1 MASHRN
7 APPQP
12 AAAFVIAKP
21 VKRFLPR
28 ARARLLWLV
37 LLIAPGLASAA
48 ELLGHRL
55 DGDTLQLDTSDGP
68 VELRF
73 HGPAAL
79 EVHYQPPGRKQ
90 LPSFSLAGGLP
101 PVAATLAEH
110 DDALSWDSGELR
122 VRIQR
127 RPLQLSYARG
137 DTPLLS
143 EEAGLFHHE
152 TMRGFRFQ
160 LQPDEKLLGGG
171 QRVLGM
177 DRRGQRL
184 PLYNRAHYGYTTKS
198 KQMYFSL
205 PGVISSRGYLLLF
218 DNSARGHMDL
228 GHSESDVLQFEA
240 VAGRTSYL
248 VVAGEALPQIVGN
261 YVQATGLPPLAPRW
275 TLGHYASRFGYR
287 TEAEAR
293 DVVRRYREQ
302 GIPLDAI
309 VLDLYWFG
317 PDIQGHMG
325 NLDWDRQAWPTPEQM
340 ISDFAADGV
349 RTILI
354 TEPFIL
360 KSSTRWDEAVAAN
373 ALGLDLA
380 GRPKRFDF
388 YFGNT
393 GIIDVFRPEARRWF
407 QNLYADLDRQGVAG
421 WWGDL
426 GEPEV
431 HPKDTIHAIGSADEL
446 HNAYGHEW
454 ARLVWEGQRELHP
467 ERRPFIMMRA
477 GAPGSQRYG
486 MVPWTGDVDRSW
498 GGLQSQ
504 VELALQMGLFGFGW
518 IHSDLGGFA
527 GGKRFDRE
535 LYLRWML
542 YGVFQPVHR
551 PHAQEHIA
559 PEPVFHDR
567 DTRRLARDFIRL
579 RYALLPYHYTLAWEH
594 ATTGQPLMRPL
605 AFLDPN
611 DPSLLDRHDAYLWG
625 DALLVAPVVKPGVR
639 TSRVD
644 LPRGVWFDYWT
655 GKRHVGPARVQVA
668 TPLHR
673 IPVFARA
680 GAFLPM
686 IEAIER
692 SDDYS
697 TRELI
702 VHHWPD
708 ASVSESRGRL
718 YDDDGSRFASHQSGA
733 HEIVDFHSRH
743 QGDSLTLSLN
753 RRGGDYAGR
762 PEQRRITLVLHQ
774 WAEAPASIRIDGQAA
789 SQPPELQ
796 IDHDRRSRRLTLNFD
811 WRGDATTLQLV
822 SGTP

>member
-1 MASHRN
+1 MLHTLCAL
-7 APPQP
+7 
-12 AAAFVIAKP
+12 
-21 VKRFLPR
+21 FL
-28 ARARLLWLV
+28 LL
-37 LLIAPGLASAA
+37 PGLGTAA
-48 ELLGHRL
+48 ELLGNHI
-55 DGDTLQLDTSDGP
+55 DGDTLRLETSDGP

-90 LPSFSLAGGLP
+90 LPSFSLPGGLP
-101 PVAATLAEH
+101 PVAAQLSESA
-110 DDALSWDSGELR
+110 DALLWDSGTLR
-122 VRIQR
+122 AVIR
-127 RPLQLSYARG
+127 RNPLQLSFERRG
-137 DTPLLS
+137 ETVLA

-160 LQPDEKLLGGG
+160 LKPDEKLLGGG

-184 PLYNRAHYGYTTKS
+184 PLYNRAHYGYTTES

-218 DNSARGHMDL
+218 DNAARGHLDL
-228 GHSESDVLQFEA
+228 GHTEADVLQFEA
-240 VAGRTSYL
+240 VAGRTAYL
-248 VVAGEALPQIVGN
+248 VVVGEDLPQIVSH

-287 TEAEAR
+287 NEAEAR
-293 DVVRRYREQ
+293 EVVRRYRAQ

-325 NLDWDRQAWPTPEQM
+325 NLDWDRKAWPEPERM
-340 ISDFAADGV
+340 IRDFAADGV

-360 KSSTRWDEAVAAN
+360 KSSTRWDEAVAAG
-373 ALGLDLA
+373 ALGRNLA
-380 GRPKRFDF
+380 GQPKRFDF

-407 QNLYADLDRQGVAG
+407 QDLYAGLDRQGVAG

-431 HPKDTIHAIGSADEL
+431 HPKDTIHALGSADEL

-535 LYLRWML
+535 LYLRWLL

-605 AFLDPN
+605 AFLDPD
-611 DPSLLDRHDAYLWG
+611 DPTLLDRHDAYLWG
-625 DALLVAPVVKPGVR
+625 DALLVAPVVQPGIR
-639 TSRVD
+639 KARVD
-644 LPRGVWFDYWT
+644 LPKGVWFDYWS
-655 GKRHVGPARVQVA
+655 GKRHVGPAQVSVD

-686 IEAIER
+686 IEPIER
-692 SDDYS
+692 SDAYS
-697 TRELI
+697 TRALTL
-702 VHHWPD
+702 HHWPD
-708 ASVSESRGRL
+708 ATVSESRGRL
-718 YDDDGSRFASHQSGA
+718 YDDDGKTFASHQGSA
-733 HEIVDFHSRH
+733 HEIVEFHSTLA
-743 QGDSLTLSLN
+743 GTGLTLSLN
-753 RRGGDYAGR
+753 RRGGDYPGR
-762 PEQRRITLVLHQ
+762 PEQRRITLVLHR
-774 WAEAPASIRIDGQAA
+774 WAEAPTSIRIDGRAPSQQAD
-789 SQPPELQ
+789 LQ